1 MKELDLHGLDH
12 ATAVDIT
19 ENFLL
24 LESSK
29 GDSNPLEVKI
39 ITGNSPRLVSR
50 IVSEVLDK
58 HNFNWDSI
66 PYNPGAIIVSEISL

>member
-39 ITGNSPRLVSR
+39 ITGNYFHLQW
-50 IVSEVLDK
+50 ITITL
-58 HNFNWDSI
+58 
-66 PYNPGAIIVSEISL
+66 